1 MNQHALK
8 IQLTN
13 LGIDY
18 YKRQTGRTH
27 RMFEAAVYA
36 VNSGRSVTVL
46 MKDEK
51 SAEDWRGRGWEIPGL
66 EIINLHAKDLSGDES
81 RVDWKNMRMKD
92 HRANNKLF
100 IDHDVIYSRFK
111 EVLVKFTQ
119 FDNVVAAVP
128 HHVVKSSGI
137 GALDYE
143 MLLDAALDNL
153 LGTTEEG
160 VVDSMAEVRK
170 LVKNE
175 LFMAYSKAWLADKG
189 MSTTVLQKA
198 VANYM
203 TGRDIADI
211 VERTLDVIFANKALP
226 SVSEVVKIKQE
237 VIRSHQQSLGVNR
250 QVAPACDTDPDT
262 QAVEQTA
269 KSNDVESE
277 LDQVLAVLTDNESK
291 SEANC
296 EYLRSRVK
304 TLFAQ
309 R

>member
-46 MKDEK
+46 MKDEN
-51 SAEDWRGRGWEIPGL
+51 SAKHWIERGWQIPGL
-66 EIINLHAKDLSGDES
+66 EIIHLHVKDLGDTGS
-81 RVDWKNMRMKD
+81 RIDWKNMKMLD
-92 HRANNKLF
+92 HRANNKLY

-143 MLLDAALDNL
+143 MLLDTALDNF
-153 LGTTEEG
+153 LGKTEEG

-189 MSTTVLQKA
+189 MSVTESQKA

-237 VIRSHQQSLGVNR
+237 VIRSHQQSLGINR
-250 QVAPACDTDPDT
+250 QEAPACDTDPDT
-262 QAVEQTA
+262 QAVEKVA
-269 KSNDVESE
+269 EPNEIELE
-277 LDQVLAVLTDNESK
+277 LDKVLAVLTDNEGK
-291 SEANC
+291 SNVTS